1 MNEPSR
7 PELLAI
13 AYAGN
18 RMAFSAINKQIK
30 AFLIRKGDSVDLS
43 EIRNEYLEEANRWRG
58 WEHAISSLNDD
69 EEVTDEQREL
79 AALLD
84 AKAALRIEAGTIKRN
99 IYAAGKKLLNQQA
112 KASA

>member
-1 MNEPSR
+1 M
-7 PELLAI
+7 LAI

-18 RMAFSAINKQIK
+18 RMAFSDINKRIN
-30 AFLIRKGDSVDLS
+30 AFLIAREGPVDLG
-43 EIRNEYLEEANRWRG
+43 EIRNQYLEEANHWRG

-84 AKAALRIEAGTIKRN
+84 AKAVLRIEAGGIKRN

-112 KASA
+112 KASV